1 MSIVGV
7 QFGITSP
14 EEILRRSVVEVITDK
29 THQGSNPVPGGVFD
43 SRLGVI
49 ESGKVCPTCKHTNLQ
64 CQGHFGHITLARPVY
79 LYQFLEF
86 TIKVLNTVCLNC
98 SSLYVVASNAD
109 AELRY
114 LESELVGMDRLSAV
128 RKDTVNAIMKAS
140 KNGKQAVSCPVCET
154 TMLHKIVKVQGTVC
168 SLHGQQTGPAAGP
181 DTEFVPLQ
189 PEMVLRCFQR
199 LTDTSIRILGF
210 DPHYSRPAWMVCT
223 VLAVPPLTVRPPVV
237 MDDNQR
243 MDDDLSHKLIDIV
256 RSNQKLREQID
267 RGQPRDYI
275 EKMTAHL
282 EYDVATYV
290 DNDIKG
296 MPPAAQRSGRPLKTL
311 KSRLGAKTGRVRGN
325 LMGKRVDFS
334 ARSVITPD
342 ANIDVDELGVPEE
355 IASNLTKPEI
365 VTPYN
370 RDRLMMYVR
379 NGVRYPGAKS
389 VFIKDD
395 KRMISLRYVNP
406 DMIDLREG
414 DVVHRHMIDGD
425 YVLFN
430 RQPSL
435 HKGSMECHRVK
446 VLPYSTFRLNVSATK
461 PYNADF
467 DGDEMNLHLPQSI
480 AAETELLQLASV
492 LRLIISPRENAP
504 IIQMVQDTLTG
515 AFRISNPKVRIPEF
529 IVMNIM
535 AKLRRP
541 LASFDKTGLDHT
553 GTDVISAAFP
563 LMNFNE
569 LVTVENGR
577 LVKGLLRKGAFNK
590 TSQGVLHV
598 LFNDFGPQRCG
609 QFINEIQA
617 IVTKFNTYTGFSTG
631 ASDLVANSETADF
644 VATTLA
650 DGRRRVQ
657 EILTDVHAGR
667 FVNASGRSDGD
678 ELENQINNTLK
689 DISAKISSRVTESLP
704 RENRLVQMVDS
715 GAKGSDLNIAQM
727 MSLLGQQIIDGKRVQ
742 YTLQDRSLPHFTKFD
757 DGIESRGFVES
768 SFVQGLRPAEYFF
781 HAMGGREG
789 LIDTAVKS
797 VTGDTPIIIVE
808 NGVSKYVRIG
818 DWIDAQL
825 ATNADNV
832 NHFEERQMEHL
843 YVEGF
848 SIPTTDHAGAVTWGD
863 IVAVTRHDPGEHLY
877 EIITQGGRRVI
888 VTESKSLLIWNPES
902 RQLEETSTPSVK
914 VGDCTPV
921 TMNLCSPPVV
931 TKSIRMEEIF
941 PKTEYVYGSD
951 FNLAS
956 RMMNEAMEGR
966 QHIPAGWWEAHNG
979 KEFTLPYTKKALLMR
994 ASTRSSNVRDGV
1006 VYPFHATRTCGEL
1019 PATFALN
1026 YDNGVFIGLFLA
1038 EGNAC
1043 IPSGSVQITNL
1054 NENVQ
1059 NAAIRWFAKHNI
1071 TYRKTCKVNHIGG
1084 RSEAVV
1090 GSSRMLAQF
1099 LTHIVGHSA
1108 SEKHVPDCAFTASDE
1123 FVKGVLSGY
1132 ISGDGCISHT
1142 SVESSSASRRLT
1154 EGISML
1160 CSRLGIFAKVFT
1172 TQLKDNN
1179 LHTETIAPAHRLS
1192 IRAQW
1197 ARRFADAVVL
1207 VDDRKQRELNAMEP
1221 SELHRNFEALN
1232 DVVLDPIAEIRKM
1245 GVEEY
1250 PKVYDLT
1257 IPTTLN
1263 FGLANGLQVR
1273 DTSDTGYIQR
1283 QMMKT
1288 MEDMHVAYDGTIRNN
1303 VGIIIQYKYGEDG
1316 VDSTQVESQPI
1327 NLGLMTMEEIYRNY
1341 ALNPADLADVMTN
1354 SESVYPD
1361 LVDELLRD
1369 RDMLVR
1375 EVFSFQ
1381 KKDSVL
1387 APVHLK
1393 RLVEKYRNPYSTKT
1407 DLTPSYVVDE
1417 LSKLIKEP
1425 FIAPNRL
1432 FHCLV
1437 RFYLAPR
1444 RTILE
1449 YRMTV
1454 KIFDELLKEIRFR
1467 YNKGQVH
1474 PGEMVGALAAQSI
1487 GEPTTQLTLNSVDWD
1502 ERIIIAKNGR
1512 LMTPTIGEFVDT
1524 LCADN
1529 QDKVQHLDRDQKYL
1543 ELDDDGWQ
1551 ALSCDETGRMMWT
1564 KLEAVTHHPVVN
1576 EDGSSTI
1583 LKVEME
1589 SGRVV
1594 KATKGKSF
1602 LTVQDGVL
1610 VATNGS
1616 DLRVGS
1622 ELPIATSLSVQQLP
1636 VIADFSLREILP
1648 ATEWLYGTDVR
1659 EALRI
1664 MKTEND
1670 AGNKYW
1676 YTKHAGKD
1684 FTLPYTRSDGFR
1696 DAFVN
1701 GKNTY
1706 ADQIVSGYVYQKYH
1720 TREPAQVPETWTLDS
1735 ELGFFF
1741 GAYLAEGM
1749 SNRTQVMITNNDN
1762 AYIQRVRD
1770 LTDKWN
1776 VGTHVVRCDKTIEN
1790 TGICGTSQSLVIHST
1805 MLAKVMAVLLGRT
1818 SHEKTI
1824 PDWVLQAPDAFVK
1837 SLVDGYI
1844 GGDGSVSLKD
1854 TITYSSVSQDLVL
1867 KMNAIMA
1874 RYGIYTSTSSYTPAI
1889 GRFKTVSKQFTTFI
1903 PAHYTYVFA
1912 RTFNV
1917 SIVSK
1922 QARLDAVVDHGF
1934 RRSVMQSVVLDK
1946 VKSIEEVEPIKGRV
1960 YDLTVSGT
1968 RNFTGL
1974 NLVCHRDTFHSAGT
1988 VKAGA
1993 TQGVPR
1999 IKELLSVS
2007 RNPKNPLSFVYL
2019 KPELSTSLDHTITMI
2034 REIQKTTLRDITK
2047 SVRMYYDPY
2056 PLTTETKVGEDRE
2069 ILQLF
2074 QMFSVGKERA
2084 CSSPWIMRL
2093 EFDETEMAARNAPDI
2108 VTIATKVEAENLGVL
2123 QCVYSNVDVEGKIVM
2138 RIVFPADAV
2147 KNLLTL
2153 RFMEDKI
2160 LDIVISGIEGVG
2172 RVYQRDV
2179 NSELLWDEATNAYA
2193 SKKQHVLD
2201 VEGAGNLYEL
2211 LAHPNV
2217 DATRTFSNDIREIL
2231 DCFGIEAA
2239 RHALYDEFWEILKVP
2254 YVNYHH
2260 MSVLLDAM
2268 TYQGRLISVDRFGM
2282 GKHDNGVLAKSSF
2295 EETSKILFNAAVSS
2309 AFDPMQG
2316 VSANIMFGQKPPC
2329 GTGLVDVLLDETRL
2343 PEGGDED
2350 EGGFQDYREQAK
2362 ARVETLESA
2371 MPLSSTDCKMEDLK
2385 MW

>member
-79 LYQFLEF
+79 LYQFLDF

-109 AELRY
+109 AEMRY
-114 LESELVGMDRLSAV
+114 LESELAGMDRLATV
-128 RKDTVNAIMKAS
+128 RKDTVNAIAKAS
-140 KNGKQAVSCPVCET
+140 KNGKQSVSCPTCET
-154 TMLHKIVKVQGTVC
+154 QMLHKIVKVQGTVC
-168 SLHGQQTGPAAGP
+168 SLHGQQTGPGATP
-181 DTEFVPLQ
+181 PEFVPLQ

-210 DPHYSRPAWMVCT
+210 DPRYSRPAWMVCT

-553 GTDVISAAFP
+553 GMDVISAAFP

-577 LVKGLLRKGAFNK
+577 LTKGLLRKGAFNK

-598 LFNDFGPQRCG
+598 LFNDYGPQRCG

-631 ASDLVANSETADF
+631 ASDLVANTETAEF

-667 FVNASGRSDGD
+667 FVNVSGRSDGD

-689 DISAKISSRVTESLP
+689 DISAKVSSRVTESLP

-727 MSLLGQQIIDGKRVQ
+727 MSLLGQQIVDGKRVQ

-818 DWIDAQL
+818 DWIDGTL
-825 ATNADNV
+825 AANADKV

-843 YVEGF
+843 YVDGF

-863 IVAVTRHDPGEHLY
+863 VVAVTRHDPGEHLY

-888 VTESKSLLIWNPES
+888 VTESKSLLIWNPDT

-931 TKSIRMEEIF
+931 TKRIHMEEIF
-941 PKTEYVYGSD
+941 AKSEYVYGTD
-951 FNLAS
+951 FNVAA

-966 QHIPAGWWEAHNG
+966 EHIPAGWWEAHNG

-994 ASTRSSNVRDGV
+994 ASKRSSNVRDGV
-1006 VYPFHATRTCGEL
+1006 VYPFHATRTCGEI
-1019 PATFALN
+1019 PAVFELD

-1043 IPSGSVQITNL
+1043 IQSGSVQITNL

-1059 NAAIRWFAKHNI
+1059 NAVIRWFAKHNI

-1099 LTHIVGHSA
+1099 LTRIVGHGA
-1108 SEKHVPDCAFTASDE
+1108 AEKYVPDAAFTASDE
-1123 FVKGVLSGY
+1123 FVRGLLSGY
-1132 ISGDGCISHT
+1132 ISGDGCVSHN
-1142 SVESSSASRRLT
+1142 SVEASSASRRLT

-1160 CSRLGIFAKVFT
+1160 CSRLGMFAKVFT

-1179 LHTETIAPAHRLS
+1179 LHTETIAPSHRLS

-1197 ARRFADAVVL
+1197 ARRFAEVVTL
-1207 VDDRKQRELNAMEP
+1207 VDDRKQRELKTMAP

-1327 NLGLMTMEEIYRNY
+1327 NLALMTMEEIYRNY

-1354 SESVYPD
+1354 TESVYPD

-1417 LSKLIKEP
+1417 LTKLIKEP

-1454 KIFDELLKEIRFR
+1454 KIFDELLKEVRFR

-1502 ERIIIAKNGR
+1502 ERIIISKNG
-1512 LMTPTIGEFVDT
+1512 LIMTPTIGEFVDT
-1524 LCADN
+1524 YCAEHA
-1529 QDKVQHLDRDQKYL
+1529 DKVQHLDRDQKYAD
-1543 ELDDDGWQ
+1543 LDDDGWQ
-1551 ALSCDETGRMMWT
+1551 ALSCDETGRMVWT

-1583 LKVEME
+1583 LKVELE

-1602 LTVQDGVL
+1602 LTVQNGVL

-1616 DLRVGS
+1616 ELKVGS
-1622 ELPIATSLSVQQLP
+1622 ELPIAASIAAEQLP
-1636 VIADFSLREILP
+1636 QIAAFSLREILP
-1648 ATEWLYGTDVR
+1648 ATEWLYGSDVQS
-1659 EALRI
+1659 A
-1664 MKTEND
+1664 
-1670 AGNKYW
+1670 
-1676 YTKHAGKD
+1676 
-1684 FTLPYTRSDGFR
+1684 
-1696 DAFVN
+1696 
-1701 GKNTY
+1701 
-1706 ADQIVSGYVYQKYH
+1706 VYQKYH
-1720 TREPAQVPETWTLDS
+1720 TREPAQIPETWVLDS

-1749 SNRTQVMITNNDN
+1749 SNRTQVMITNNDD

-1776 VGTHVVRCDKTIEN
+1776 VGTHVVRCEKTIEN
-1790 TGICGTSQSLVIHST
+1790 TGICGTSQSLIIHST
-1805 MLAKVMAVLLGRT
+1805 MLAKVMTALLGRT
-1818 SHEKTI
+1818 SHEKTM
-1824 PDWVLQAPDAFVK
+1824 PDWVLQAPDTFVK

-1854 TITYSSVSQDLVL
+1854 TITYSSVSQDLIL

-1874 RYGIYTSTSSYTPAI
+1874 RYGIYTSTSSYTPAL
-1889 GRFKTVSKQFTTFI
+1889 GKFKTVSKQFATFI
-1903 PAHYTYVFA
+1903 PAHYTYAFA
-1912 RTFNV
+1912 NTFKV
-1917 SIVSK
+1917 SIASK
-1922 QARLDAVVDHGF
+1922 QERLNTVVDHGF
-1934 RRSVMQSVVLDK
+1934 RRSTMQDVVLDK

-1960 YDLTVSGT
+1960 YDLTVAGT

-2019 KPELSTSLDHTITMI
+2019 KPEMSTSLDFAIMMI
-2034 REIQKTTLRDITK
+2034 REFQKTTLRDITK

-2056 PLTTETKVGEDRE
+2056 PLTTDTKIAEDRE
-2069 ILQLF
+2069 ILQTF
-2074 QMFSVGKERA
+2074 QAFSVENDRA
-2084 CSSPWIMRL
+2084 CASPWIMRL
-2093 EFDETEMAARNAPDI
+2093 EFDETEMAARNVNDMVSIRTAI
-2108 VTIATKVEAENLGVL
+2108 ETSGVNIL
-2123 QCVYSNVDVEGKIVM
+2123 QCVYSDANTPDKLVM
-2138 RIVFPADAV
+2138 RIVFPAEAV

-2153 RFMEDKI
+2153 RFMEEKV
-2160 LDIVISGIEGVG
+2160 LDIIISGIEGVG

-2193 SKKQHVLD
+2193 CKKQHVLD
-2201 VEGAGNLYEL
+2201 VEGAGNLYDL

-2309 AFDPMQG
+2309 AYDPMQG

-2343 PEGGDED
+2343 PEGGADDED
-2350 EGGFQDYREQAK
+2350 GGFIDYREQAK

-2371 MPLSSTDCKMEDLK
+2371 APVGSTECKMEDLR

>member
-98 SSLYVVASNAD
+98 SSLYVVAAD
-109 AELRY
+109 PASEARY
-114 LESELVGMDRLSAV
+114 LDSELVGMDRLSAV
-128 RKDTVNAIMKAS
+128 RKDTVTLVTKAS
-140 KNGKQAVSCPVCET
+140 KNNKQPVSCPSCET
-154 TMLHKIVKVQGTVC
+154 IMLRKIEKVQGTVC
-168 SLHGQQTGPAAGP
+168 SLHGQQTGPGANPP
-181 DTEFVPLQ
+181 DFIPLQ

-199 LTDTSIRILGF
+199 MTDTSIRILGF
-210 DPHYSRPAWMVCT
+210 DPKYSRPAWMVCT

-267 RGQPRDYI
+267 RGQPRDYV

-370 RDRLMMYVR
+370 RDRLMAHVR
-379 NGVRYPGAKS
+379 NGIRYPGAKS
-389 VFIKDD
+389 VFIKDE

-515 AFRISNPKVRIPEF
+515 AFRISNPKVKIPEF
-529 IVMNIM
+529 IAMNIM

-541 LASFDKTGLDHT
+541 LASFETTGLDHT
-553 GTDVISAAFP
+553 GMDVISAAFP

-569 LVTVENGR
+569 RVTIENGR
-577 LVKGLLRKGAFNK
+577 LTKGLLRKGAFNT

-617 IVTKFNTYTGFSTG
+617 IVTKFNLYTGFSTG
-631 ASDLVANSETADF
+631 ASDLVANAETADF

-667 FVNASGRSDGD
+667 FVNTTGRTNGD

-689 DISAKISSRVTESLP
+689 DISAKVSTRVTESLP

-789 LIDTAVKS
+789 LIDTAVK
-797 VTGDTPIIIVE
+797 
-808 NGVSKYVRIG
+808 
-818 DWIDAQL
+818 
-825 ATNADNV
+825 
-832 NHFEERQMEHL
+832 
-843 YVEGF
+843 
-848 SIPTTDHAGAVTWGD
+848 
-863 IVAVTRHDPGEHLY
+863 
-877 EIITQGGRRVI
+877 
-888 VTESKSLLIWNPES
+888 
-902 RQLEETSTPSVK
+902 
-914 VGDCTPV
+914 
-921 TMNLCSPPVV
+921 
-931 TKSIRMEEIF
+931 
-941 PKTEYVYGSD
+941 
-951 FNLAS
+951 
-956 RMMNEAMEGR
+956 
-966 QHIPAGWWEAHNG
+966 
-979 KEFTLPYTKKALLMR
+979 
-994 ASTRSSNVRDGV
+994 
-1006 VYPFHATRTCGEL
+1006 
-1019 PATFALN
+1019 
-1026 YDNGVFIGLFLA
+1026 
-1038 EGNAC
+1038 
-1043 IPSGSVQITNL
+1043 
-1054 NENVQ
+1054 
-1059 NAAIRWFAKHNI
+1059 
-1071 TYRKTCKVNHIGG
+1071 
-1084 RSEAVV
+1084 
-1090 GSSRMLAQF
+1090 
-1099 LTHIVGHSA
+1099 
-1108 SEKHVPDCAFTASDE
+1108 
-1123 FVKGVLSGY
+1123 
-1132 ISGDGCISHT
+1132 
-1142 SVESSSASRRLT
+1142 
-1154 EGISML
+1154 
-1160 CSRLGIFAKVFT
+1160 
-1172 TQLKDNN
+1172 
-1179 LHTETIAPAHRLS
+1179 
-1192 IRAQW
+1192 
-1197 ARRFADAVVL
+1197 
-1207 VDDRKQRELNAMEP
+1207 
-1221 SELHRNFEALN
+1221 
-1232 DVVLDPIAEIRKM
+1232 
-1245 GVEEY
+1245 
-1250 PKVYDLT
+1250 
-1257 IPTTLN
+1257 
-1263 FGLANGLQVR
+1263 
-1273 DTSDTGYIQR
+1273 TSDTGYIQR

-1303 VGIIIQYKYGEDG
+1303 TGVIIQYKYGEDG

-1327 NLGLMTMEEIYRNY
+1327 SLGVMTMEDIYRNY
-1341 ALNPADLADVMTN
+1341 ALNPAELADVMTN

-1381 KKDSVL
+1381 KKDAVL

-1432 FHCLV
+1432 FHCLI

-1449 YRMTV
+1449 YRFTV
-1454 KIFDELLKEIRFR
+1454 KVFDELLKEIRFR
-1467 YNKGQVH
+1467 YIKGQVH
-1474 PGEMVGALAAQSI
+1474 SGEMVGALAAQSI
-1487 GEPTTQLTLNSVDWD
+1487 GEPTTQLTLN
-1502 ERIIIAKNGR
+1502 
-1512 LMTPTIGEFVDT
+1512 
-1524 LCADN
+1524 
-1529 QDKVQHLDRDQKYL
+1529 
-1543 ELDDDGWQ
+1543 
-1551 ALSCDETGRMMWT
+1551 
-1564 KLEAVTHHPVVN
+1564 
-1576 EDGSSTI
+1576 
-1583 LKVEME
+1583 
-1589 SGRVV
+1589 
-1594 KATKGKSF
+1594 
-1602 LTVQDGVL
+1602 
-1610 VATNGS
+1610 
-1616 DLRVGS
+1616 
-1622 ELPIATSLSVQQLP
+1622 
-1636 VIADFSLREILP
+1636 
-1648 ATEWLYGTDVR
+1648 
-1659 EALRI
+1659 
-1664 MKTEND
+1664 
-1670 AGNKYW
+1670 
-1676 YTKHAGKD
+1676 
-1684 FTLPYTRSDGFR
+1684 
-1696 DAFVN
+1696 
-1701 GKNTY
+1701 
-1706 ADQIVSGYVYQKYH
+1706 
-1720 TREPAQVPETWTLDS
+1720 
-1735 ELGFFF
+1735 
-1741 GAYLAEGM
+1741 
-1749 SNRTQVMITNNDN
+1749 
-1762 AYIQRVRD
+1762 
-1770 LTDKWN
+1770 
-1776 VGTHVVRCDKTIEN
+1776 
-1790 TGICGTSQSLVIHST
+1790 
-1805 MLAKVMAVLLGRT
+1805 
-1818 SHEKTI
+1818 
-1824 PDWVLQAPDAFVK
+1824 
-1837 SLVDGYI
+1837 
-1844 GGDGSVSLKD
+1844 
-1854 TITYSSVSQDLVL
+1854 
-1867 KMNAIMA
+1867 
-1874 RYGIYTSTSSYTPAI
+1874 
-1889 GRFKTVSKQFTTFI
+1889 
-1903 PAHYTYVFA
+1903 
-1912 RTFNV
+1912 
-1917 SIVSK
+1917 
-1922 QARLDAVVDHGF
+1922 
-1934 RRSVMQSVVLDK
+1934 
-1946 VKSIEEVEPIKGRV
+1946 
-1960 YDLTVSGT
+1960 
-1968 RNFTGL
+1968 
-1974 NLVCHRDTFHSAGT
+1974 TFHSAGT

-2019 KPELSTSLDHTITMI
+2019 KPEMSTSLDHAIMMI

-2056 PLTTETKVGEDRE
+2056 PLTTESKVSEDRE
-2069 ILQLF
+2069 ILQTF
-2074 QMFSVGKERA
+2074 QAFSIENDRV
-2084 CSSPWIMRL
+2084 CTSPWIMRL
-2093 EFDETEMAARNAPDI
+2093 EFDEIEMAARNVNDMVAIRDAME
-2108 VTIATKVEAENLGVL
+2108 TSGVNIL
-2123 QCVYSNVDVEGKIVM
+2123 QCVYSDANTPDKLVM
-2138 RIVFPADAV
+2138 RVIFPADTV

-2153 RFMEDKI
+2153 RFMEEKI

-2179 NSELLWDEATNAYA
+2179 NSELLWDESTNAYA
-2193 SKKQHVLD
+2193 CKKQHVLD
-2201 VEGAGNLYEL
+2201 VEGSGNLYDL
-2211 LAHPNV
+2211 LIHPNV

-2343 PEGGDED
+2343 PEGGAED
-2350 EGGFQDYREQAK
+2350 EIEFQDYREQAK
-2362 ARVETLESA
+2362 ARVETLEAST
-2371 MPLSSTDCKMEDLK
+2371 PLTSSDCKLEDLR